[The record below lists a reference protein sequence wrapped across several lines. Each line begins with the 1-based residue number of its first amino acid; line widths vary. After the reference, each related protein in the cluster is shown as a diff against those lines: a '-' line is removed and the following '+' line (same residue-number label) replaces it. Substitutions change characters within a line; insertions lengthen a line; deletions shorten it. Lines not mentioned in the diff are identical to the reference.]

1 MFLEIDNFEQFKVFF
16 DVVYDITDLIELQ
29 LFQTHMKCSILD
41 KSHTRFMN
49 VEFKKDF
56 FPVYEVDDVESVTL
70 FAEDIHK
77 IVKSANKIDNVILET
92 NENYL
97 ICKFESNNGNVRIF
111 EFVLPVDHI
120 ESPQPPTLSMPVSLM
135 VNLKDLK
142 QGINDLKV
150 VGTKE
155 IQFNVQKDL
164 LSITAGTETT
174 TNYVYNII
182 VDNKSDE
189 KLSARFTLEYIEQLL
204 KFEKINKSIKISVGD
219 DYPLLYSLDDE
230 IMGINVSGLIAPRIE
245 VD

>member
-1 MFLEIDNFEQFKVFF
+1 MLLEIDNFEQFRVFF
-16 DVVYDITDLIELQ
+16 DVIYDITDLIELQ

-70 FAEDIHK
+70 FAEDMHK
-77 IVKSANKIDNVILET
+77 IVKSANKIDNVIIET

-97 ICKFESNNGNVRIF
+97 ICKFESQNGNSRIF
-111 EFVLPVDHI
+111 EFVLPAEYI
-120 ESPQPPTLSMPVSLM
+120 ESPQPPSLSMPVSLM

-155 IQFNVQKDL
+155 IQLNVQKDL
-164 LSITAGTETT
+164 LSITAGTETS
-174 TNYVYNII
+174 TNYIYNII
-182 VDNKSDE
+182 VDNESDE
-189 KLSARFTLEYIEQLL
+189 KMSARFTLEYIEQLL
-204 KFEKINKSIKISVGD
+204 KFDKINKTVKFGIGD
-219 DYPLLYSLDDE
+219 DYPLLYSLEDE
-230 IMGINVSGLIAPRIE
+230 IMGVKVNGLIAPRIE